1 MKLRVSVGWL
11 VGWLMRCVD
20 EDESLIAGRQ
30 IDLYITANADQLAL
44 NKPSN
49 LR

>member
-1 MKLRVSVGWL
+1 MSEVESECWL
-11 VGWLMRCVD
+11 VDGDVCVD
-20 EDESLIAGRQ
+20 EDESLTAGRR